1 MFHFTTSNKQEHG
14 FHAAAR
20 LYATFTEAPIA
31 GLSQEVQVMRE
42 SSKSGSKNSR
52 NHMVPIP

>member
-1 MFHFTTSNKQEHG
+1 MTVFHFTTSNKQEHG

-42 SSKSGSKNSR
+42 QQVRKQEF
-52 NHMVPIP
+52 P